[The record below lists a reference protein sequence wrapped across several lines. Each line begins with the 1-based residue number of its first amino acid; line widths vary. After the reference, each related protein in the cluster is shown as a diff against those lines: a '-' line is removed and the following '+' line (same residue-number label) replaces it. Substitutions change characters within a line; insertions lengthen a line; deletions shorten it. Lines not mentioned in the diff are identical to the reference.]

1 MVVSFVPAD
10 ASAVDADAADFD
22 APAESL
28 MMTAAALSSDTAA
41 EHIRQQSLGGGPA
54 TKAGAGAGAGGR
66 KNKAISANCPRSCPT
81 ISTPHEPVCGSDGM
95 IYANV
100 CEMKKK
106 TCSRNGAAGVKVIYA
121 RTRAR
126 YSHSPSQRANATVRR
141 HSRRVCTG
149 WDGEKERLLTSANR
163 HGMHTRSHTRKLMML
178 VRELCIRFGASTPE
192 RVCGVD
198 TFFVGII

>member
-1 MVVSFVPAD
+1 MTPISISILSRLLQCPGPSTPNVVVSFVPAD
-10 ASAVDADAADFD
+10 ATAVDAAAAAAAADFD

-28 MMTAAALSSDTAA
+28 MMTAAALSSDTIA
-41 EHIRQQSLGGGPA
+41 EHIHQQSIGDGPA
-54 TKAGAGAGAGGR
+54 TKAAGAGAGAGR

-121 RTRAR
+121 RPRTRM
-126 YSHSPSQRANATVRR
+126 HE
-141 HSRRVCTG
+141 
-149 WDGEKERLLTSANR
+149 WWGERPYTNK
-163 HGMHTRSHTRKLMML
+163 RK
-178 VRELCIRFGASTPE
+178 
-192 RVCGVD
+192 
-198 TFFVGII
+198 

>member
-1 MVVSFVPAD
+1 MVLLPDPSTPNVVVSFVPAD
-10 ASAVDADAADFD
+10 ATAVDGAAEFD

-41 EHIRQQSLGGGPA
+41 ELIHQQSIGDGPG
-54 TKAGAGAGAGGR
+54 TKAAGAGAGGR

-121 RTRAR
+121 RTRQR
-126 YSHSPSQRANATVRR
+126 SHSPASACICDGAHRVRPSPSTLAAYAR
-141 HSRRVCTG
+141 GRKSVC
-149 WDGEKERLLTSANR
+149 
-163 HGMHTRSHTRKLMML
+163 
-178 VRELCIRFGASTPE
+178 
-192 RVCGVD
+192 
-198 TFFVGII
+198 